1 MNYIKSYLKY
11 EIFFMYFLHLLRFLT
26 NLVEKISYFI
36 IFGLLLSPKSAT
48 GRDFLNHGA
57 TAAIVILAFTANQFI
72 MYLRHNGRLYRIETS
87 RFETVVI
94 SFFCILSFSA
104 AYSSGI
110 ENSID
115 LSSFIVNTSF
125 FYLMLTLILINFIN
139 TKIVPKIQLSI
150 ILRDVIADHLFTLN
164 ADVTDTRGLYRVTD
178 EFADRLVVER
188 VIRTISYYRD
198 SKEIEGITDEI
209 VIRLKL
215 DKRGYE
221 TVPFFTYLN
230 YSNRLETVTVTATTT
245 ADKEVSEASII
256 SETAD
261 EC

>member
-11 EIFFMYFLHLLRFLT
+11 EIFFMYFLHLLRFST
-26 NLVEKISYFI
+26 NLVEKISYCI

-48 GRDFLNHGA
+48 GQNFLNHGS

-72 MYLRHNGRLYRIETS
+72 KHLRHNNRLYRIETS
-87 RFETVVI
+87 RFEKVVI

-115 LSSFIVNTSF
+115 LSSFIANTSF
-125 FYLMLTLILINFIN
+125 FYLMLMLILINFIN

-150 ILRDVIADHLFTLN
+150 VLNHVIADHSFTLN
-164 ADVTDTRGLYRVTD
+164 ADVTDTRRLYQITD

-188 VIRTISYYRD
+188 VIRTISHYRD

-230 YSNRLETVTVTATTT
+230 YSNRLET

>member
-11 EIFFMYFLHLLRFLT
+11 EIFFMYFLHLLRFST
-26 NLVEKISYFI
+26 NLVEKISYCI

-48 GRDFLNHGA
+48 GQDFLNHGA
-57 TAAIVILAFTANQFI
+57 AAAAIVILAFTANQFI
-72 MYLRHNGRLYRIETS
+72 RYLRHNNRLYRIETS

-115 LSSFIVNTSF
+115 LSSFIANTSF
-125 FYLMLTLILINFIN
+125 FYLMIMLVAINLIN

-150 ILRDVIADHLFTLN
+150 VLNHVIADHPFTMN
-164 ADVTDTRGLYRVTD
+164 TDVTDTRGLYRVTD
-178 EFADRLVVER
+178 EFTDRLVVER
-188 VIRTISYYRD
+188 VIRTISHYRD

-215 DKRGYE
+215 DERGYE

-230 YSNRLETVTVTATTT
+230 YSNRLETVTI
-245 ADKEVSEASII
+245 DREVSESSINL
-256 SETAD
+256 ETA
-261 EC
+261 EES

>member
-48 GRDFLNHGA
+48 GH
-57 TAAIVILAFTANQFI
+57 QFI
-72 MYLRHNGRLYRIETS
+72 KHLRHNDRLYRIETS

-188 VIRTISYYRD
+188 VIRTISHYRD

-215 DKRGYE
+215 DERGYE

-230 YSNRLETVTVTATTT
+230 YSNRLETV
-245 ADKEVSEASII
+245 DKEVSEASII

>member
-1 MNYIKSYLKY
+1 M
-11 EIFFMYFLHLLRFLT
+11 
-26 NLVEKISYFI
+26 
-36 IFGLLLSPKSAT
+36 
-48 GRDFLNHGA
+48 
-57 TAAIVILAFTANQFI
+57 
-72 MYLRHNGRLYRIETS
+72 
-87 RFETVVI
+87 I

-115 LSSFIVNTSF
+115 LSHFMMNNSFI
-125 FYLMLTLILINFIN
+125 YLTLTLILMNFISS
-139 TKIVPKIQLSI
+139 KIIPKIQLSI
-150 ILRDVIADHLFTLN
+150 EMNHLIVDHPFILN
-164 ADVTDTRGLYRVTD
+164 ADLTDTSGLYKIAD
-178 EFADRLVVER
+178 EFADRLVVES
-188 VIRTISYYRD
+188 VIRTVSSYRD

-230 YSNRLETVTVTATTT
+230 YSNQLETVT

-256 SETAD
+256 SETAE

>member
-1 MNYIKSYLKY
+1 
-11 EIFFMYFLHLLRFLT
+11 MYFLHLLRFLT
-26 NLVEKISYFI
+26 NLVEKISYCI

-48 GRDFLNHGA
+48 GQDFLNHGS

-72 MYLRHNGRLYRIETS
+72 KYLRHNDRLYRIETS
-87 RFETVVI
+87 RFEKVVI

-110 ENSID
+110 KNSID
-115 LSSFIVNTSF
+115 LSSFITDNSF
-125 FYLMLTLILINFIN
+125 IYLMLVLIAINFIN
-139 TKIVPKIQLSI
+139 AKIVPKTQLSI
-150 ILRDVIADHLFTLN
+150 VLNYVIVDHPFILN
-164 ADVTDTRGLYRVTD
+164 ADRTDTSGLYEIFE

-188 VIRTISYYRD
+188 VIRTVSHYRD

-230 YSNRLETVTVTATTT
+230 YSSQLETVTFGRA
-245 ADKEVSEASII
+245 VSESSINL
-256 SETAD
+256 ETVD

>member
-1 MNYIKSYLKY
+1 MNYLKSYLKY
-11 EIFFMYFLHLLRFLT
+11 EIFFMYFLHLLRFST

-48 GRDFLNHGA
+48 GQDFLNHGA

-72 MYLRHNGRLYRIETS
+72 RYLRHNNRLYRIETS
-87 RFETVVI
+87 RFETVMI

-115 LSSFIVNTSF
+115 LSSFLTNNSF
-125 FYLMLTLILINFIN
+125 IYLMLILVAINFIN
-139 TKIVPKIQLSI
+139 TKIIPKIQLSI
-150 ILRDVIADHLFTLN
+150 VLNHVIADHLFTLN
-164 ADVTDTRGLYRVTD
+164 ADVTDTRGLYQIAD

-188 VIRTISYYRD
+188 VIRTISHYRD

-215 DKRGYE
+215 DKRAYE

-230 YSNRLETVTVTATTT
+230 YSNRFETVTI
-245 ADKEVSEASII
+245 DREVSESSINL
-256 SETAD
+256 ETA
-261 EC
+261 EES